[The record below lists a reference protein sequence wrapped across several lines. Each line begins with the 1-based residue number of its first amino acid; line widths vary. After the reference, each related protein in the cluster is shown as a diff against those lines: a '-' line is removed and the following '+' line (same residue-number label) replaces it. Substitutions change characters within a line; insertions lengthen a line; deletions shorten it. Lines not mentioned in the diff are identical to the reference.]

1 MTSEAYQMNLFE
13 DLDKWTFS
21 AEDFR
26 VRVSRLLEADE
37 VSEMNEVISSL
48 KLHASQSFLDPLIFS
63 LKTSQDSL
71 VMEEV
76 IPLRPSSARLMP
88 WGIMWN
94 GKCLTARTSEFH
106 KTDKGSS
113 LSDILEDEVPNQYFL
128 SEATTGKLLNYQK
141 SEQIPLPRNTQ
152 GDKGT
157 DRTLLKVNRRE

>member
-76 IPLRPSSARLMP
+76 IPLRPSLARLMP

-141 SEQIPLPRNTQ
+141 SGQIPLPPNTQ